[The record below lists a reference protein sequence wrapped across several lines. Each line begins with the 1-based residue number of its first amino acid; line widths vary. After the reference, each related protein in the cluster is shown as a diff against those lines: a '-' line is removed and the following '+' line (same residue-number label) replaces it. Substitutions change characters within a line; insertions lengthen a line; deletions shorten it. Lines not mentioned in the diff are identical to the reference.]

1 MGLIALLLRG
11 RARLFV
17 DSVSLCKLKWPRL
30 FVVFV
35 GFVVCVVGVTVFWF
49 DFGCG
54 GE

>member
-1 MGLIALLLRG
+1 MRIG
-11 RARLFV
+11 R
-17 DSVSLCKLKWPRL
+17 PL

-35 GFVVCVVGVTVFWF
+35 GFVGYVVGVTVFWF

>member
-1 MGLIALLLRG
+1 MMRG

-17 DSVSLCKLKWPRL
+17 ESSCSDKLNRHGL

-35 GFVVCVVGVTVFWF
+35 GVVVCVVGVTVFWF